1 VDNYTNNTNNNNDQ
15 EVKMAT
21 FSYQIE
27 VDIYKDHLT
36 SSDIDSQGYNL
47 KYGKDYSTKIV
58 DVEVVGEDHN
68 GNTHNLDDSAIDK
81 ALDFVGWTAENA
93 VIIKDLYI
101 LTIDKDGKN
110 MYTIQ

>member
-1 VDNYTNNTNNNNDQ
+1 
-15 EVKMAT
+15 MAT

-36 SSDIDSQGYNL
+36 SSDIDLLGYNL
-47 KYGKDYSTKIV
+47 KYRRDYSTKVV

-68 GNTHNLDDSAIDK
+68 GNTSDLDDSAIDK
-81 ALDFVGWTAENA
+81 ALDSVGLTAENA

-110 MYTIQ
+110 VYIIE